1 MFIRMWLVPVITVN
15 VAIHWYMVK
24 FLMNDLSRRP
34 SGKKAGGPVDSD
46 RYGIQTIIVS
56 NSAGRPAGS

>member
-34 SGKKAGGPVDSD
+34 SGKKAGGPQAIDG
-46 RYGIQTIIVS
+46 YPLQTIIVS
-56 NSAGRPAGS
+56 NSANLPAGS